1 MSVSIWAQRDA
12 DSHWLVYGTTSQ
24 QSTCHGVYLYEH
36 DDEGMRNS
44 QRLGAR
50 RSFGSVLFGLAEF
63 ASHSLIHD

>member
-12 DSHWLVYGTTSQ
+12 DSHWLVYGTASQ

-50 RSFGSVLFGLAEF
+50 RFGSIRFCLAWQN
-63 ASHSLIHD
+63 SLRIP